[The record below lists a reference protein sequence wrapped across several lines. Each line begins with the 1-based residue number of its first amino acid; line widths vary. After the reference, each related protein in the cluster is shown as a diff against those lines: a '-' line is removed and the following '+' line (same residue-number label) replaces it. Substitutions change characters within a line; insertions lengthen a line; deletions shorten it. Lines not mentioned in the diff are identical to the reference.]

1 MSVVVVI
8 FGLFMLGM
16 GTAILMSPERLKKGL
31 RIFLD
36 KRGFGLAAVGIR
48 VVVGVL
54 FLMAASD
61 TRAPSFITAM
71 GVLFILAGVAIPFV
85 GFTRIER
92 LANWWLERP
101 DWALRAWAVAAGG
114 LGGVF
119 VWCGL

>member
-1 MSVVVVI
+1 MSVVVLI

-31 RIFLD
+31 RIFLY
-36 KRGFGLAAVGIR
+36 KQGFWLATGIRIVVGI
-48 VVVGVL
+48 L

-71 GVLFILAGVAIPFV
+71 GILFLLAGVAIPFI
-85 GFTRIER
+85 GSARIER
-92 LANWWLERP
+92 LANGWMERP
-101 DWALRAWAVAAGG
+101 DWVLRVWAVAAGA
-114 LGGVF
+114 LGAVF

>member
-31 RIFLD
+31 RIFLG
-36 KRGFGLAAVGIR
+36 KQGFWLATGIRIVVGI
-48 VVVGVL
+48 L

-61 TRAPSFITAM
+61 TRAPSFITGM
-71 GVLFILAGVAIPFV
+71 GILFLLAGVAIPFI
-85 GFTRIER
+85 GSARIER
-92 LANWWLERP
+92 LATWWLAKP
-101 DWALRAWAVAAGG
+101 DWVLRAWAVAAGA

-119 VWCGL
+119 LWCGL

>member
-1 MSVVVVI
+1 MSAVVAI

-16 GTAILMSPERLKKGL
+16 GAAILVSPERLKKML

-36 KRGFGLAAVGIR
+36 KQGFGLAAVGIR
-48 VVVGVL
+48 IVVGVL

-61 TRAPSFITAM
+61 TRAPSFIT
-71 GVLFILAGVAIPFV
+71 GVGILFIVAGVAIPFIGRARV
-85 GFTRIER
+85 DR

-101 DWALRAWAVAAGG
+101 GWVLRVWAVTAGA
-114 LGGVF
+114 LGWVF